1 MPAMPLSA
9 TQHFDAYLP
18 NLTHPVR
25 IASFDDAKV
34 FARRWAI
41 RDKDRTLKALIRRME
56 KANSSETTDSAIHA
70 FKQALRTRGLLS
82 GLAEGGGEL
91 QSGA

>member
-1 MPAMPLSA
+1 MALPYA
-9 TQHFDAYLP
+9 QHFDAYLP
-18 NLTHPVR
+18 DLVDPVR

-34 FARRWAI
+34 FTRRWVI
-41 RDKDRTLKALIRRME
+41 RDKDRALKTLIRQME
-56 KANSSETTDSAIHA
+56 KANSSETTESAIRD

-82 GLAEGGGEL
+82 SPVSGDGQL

>member
-1 MPAMPLSA
+1 MALPY

-18 NLTHPVR
+18 NLADPVR

-34 FARRWAI
+34 FARRWVI
-41 RDKDRTLKALIRRME
+41 RDKDRDLKALIRRME
-56 KANSSETTDSAIHA
+56 KANSSETTETAIRD

-82 GLAEGGGEL
+82 APAAEAERL